1 MNLEVAKKIV
11 SDATLSDD
19 DLFILILKAQREAT
33 NHHFW
38 KMDDIPTDEQKEA
51 FLSKYEFEIYDIAKA
66 MNSDDARDGEVS
78 HTELGV
84 SRSWGETGNV
94 TVQKAL
100 SKIPR
105 KAYVM

>member
-1 MNLEVAKKIV
+1 MDFEVAKKIV
-11 SDATLSDD
+11 NDTTLSDD
-19 DLFILILKAQREAT
+19 DLSILIIKAQSEAL
-33 NHHFW
+33 NHYFW
-38 KMDDIPTDEQKEA
+38 KLEDTPTDAQKEA
-51 FLSKYEFEIYDIAKA
+51 FLNKYEFEIYDIIKA

-100 SKIPR
+100 ARIPR
-105 KAYVM
+105 KAYAM